1 MVLKIGPWRLKA
13 NIERSLSLPPGP
25 WKLPI
30 IGNLH
35 HLVGSLPHHRL
46 RNLANNYGPIMCLQ
60 IGDHPTILVSSPQ
73 SAKAVM
79 QTHDE
84 FFATRVETVAT
95 KIMTYDFSGVS
106 FAPYGDQWIELRKIC
121 TMELSSKKRD
131 QSFRYDREE
140 EVSEVIRSIA
150 SKAGSEFAVAA
161 AGSNTADLFPS
172 IKFLQLI
179 AGVKSQVEKI
189 HQQADKIISN
199 IIEERKTRLETG
211 KSEED
216 RDLVD
221 VLLRDQ
227 ENGNLQFPMTIKTIK
242 AEIFAAGTD
251 SSAIAIDRAL
261 SEIIKNPRVPKR
273 VQGEVREVFNRKGKV
288 DETGIEEL
296 QFLKLVIKETQRLHP
311 PGSL

>member
-1 MVLKIGPWRLKA
+1 MMLSFIFFVGLVFFSIPALLNFLIFVLMVLKIGPWRLKA

-46 RNLANNYGPIMCLQ
+46 RNLANNYGPIMYLQ
-60 IGDHPTILVSSPQ
+60 IGEHPTILVSSPQ
-73 SAKAVM
+73 SAKGVM

-95 KIMTYDFSGVS
+95 KIMTYDFSAVS
-106 FAPYGDQWIELRKIC
+106 FAPYGEQWIELRKLC

-150 SKAGSEFAVAA
+150 SKAGSVTNLSDIIVKEFAVAA

-199 IIEERKTRLETG
+199 IIEERETRLKTG

-216 RDLVD
+216 GDLVD

-242 AEIFAAGTD
+242 AVIFV
-251 SSAIAIDRAL
+251 
-261 SEIIKNPRVPKR
+261 IIFSLHLNLMLQSISLPI
-273 VQGEVREVFNRKGKV
+273 RK
-288 DETGIEEL
+288 
-296 QFLKLVIKETQRLHP
+296 LKIR
-311 PGSL
+311 

>member
-46 RNLANNYGPIMCLQ
+46 RNLANNYGPIMYLQ
-60 IGDHPTILVSSPQ
+60 IGEHPTILVSSPQ
-73 SAKAVM
+73 SAKGVM

-95 KIMTYDFSGVS
+95 KIMTYDFSAVS
-106 FAPYGDQWIELRKIC
+106 FAPYGEQWIELRKLC

-150 SKAGSEFAVAA
+150 SKAGSIVKEFAVAA

-199 IIEERKTRLETG
+199 IIEERETRLKTG

-216 RDLVD
+216 GDLVD

-242 AEIFAAGTD
+242 AFQEIFAAGTD

-273 VQGEVREVFNRKGKV
+273 VQGEVNNFEYIAFGSGQWMCRE
-288 DETGIEEL
+288 
-296 QFLKLVIKETQRLHP
+296 
-311 PGSL
+311 

>member
-1 MVLKIGPWRLKA
+1 MILSFIFFMGLVFFSIPALLTFLIFVLMVLKIGPWRLKA

-46 RNLANNYGPIMCLQ
+46 RNLANNYGPIMYLQ
-60 IGDHPTILVSSPQ
+60 IGEHPTILVSSPQ
-73 SAKAVM
+73 SAKGVM

-150 SKAGSEFAVAA
+150 SKAGSVTNLSDIVASLA
-161 AGSNTADLFPS
+161 Y
-172 IKFLQLI
+172 
-179 AGVKSQVEKI
+179 
-189 HQQADKIISN
+189 
-199 IIEERKTRLETG
+199 
-211 KSEED
+211 
-216 RDLVD
+216 
-221 VLLRDQ
+221 
-227 ENGNLQFPMTIKTIK
+227 NL
-242 AEIFAAGTD
+242 
-251 SSAIAIDRAL
+251 
-261 SEIIKNPRVPKR
+261 
-273 VQGEVREVFNRKGKV
+273 
-288 DETGIEEL
+288 
-296 QFLKLVIKETQRLHP
+296 FLKIAFRSKCKEQRSSPLDCEGILQICFLP
-311 PGSL
+311 SNFYN

>member
-1 MVLKIGPWRLKA
+1 MMLSFIFFVGLVFFSIPALLTFLIFVLMVLKIGPWRLKA
-13 NIERSLSLPPGP
+13 NIERSLSLPPAPPGP

-46 RNLANNYGPIMCLQ
+46 RNLANNYGPIMYLQ
-60 IGDHPTILVSSPQ
+60 IGEHPTILVSSPQ
-73 SAKAVM
+73 SAKGVM

-150 SKAGSEFAVAA
+150 SKAGSV
-161 AGSNTADLFPS
+161 T
-172 IKFLQLI
+172 
-179 AGVKSQVEKI
+179 
-189 HQQADKIISN
+189 
-199 IIEERKTRLETG
+199 
-211 KSEED
+211 
-216 RDLVD
+216 
-221 VLLRDQ
+221 
-227 ENGNLQFPMTIKTIK
+227 NLSDIV
-242 AEIFAAGTD
+242 
-251 SSAIAIDRAL
+251 SSLAYNL
-261 SEIIKNPRVPKR
+261 
-273 VQGEVREVFNRKGKV
+273 
-288 DETGIEEL
+288 
-296 QFLKLVIKETQRLHP
+296 FLKIAFRSKCKEQRSSPIDCEGICSSSSGFQYFRSVSFHQISTIDSW
-311 PGSL
+311 GQVSSGENSSTS